1 MKCSLSSNCRNE
13 SPTFKVLYLFRWR
26 EKMLSPLGLWF
37 HITILRCSTGLNKKN
52 NGSCSHTPA
61 FQIFVIE
68 SIRQIGFFTDLFPIC
83 WSLKLLGTFATDI
96 PDALYLVLIYAFR
109 NAFPKSDLY
118 SVYFYYF
125 VDYYFFCDRLCIKE
139 YKFVKSIILC
149 WKDL

>member
-1 MKCSLSSNCRNE
+1 MK
-13 SPTFKVLYLFRWR
+13 WR
-26 EKMLSPLGLWF
+26 GKNVISFWPLF
-37 HITILRCSTGLNKKN
+37 HITILRCSTGLNKKKQWELF
-52 NGSCSHTPA
+52 SHPCLSNFCYRVYKTDRILV
-61 FQIFVIE
+61 FM
-68 SIRQIGFFTDLFPIC
+68 TDLFPIC

-118 SVYFYYF
+118 SVYFYHF

-149 WKDL
+149 CKDL